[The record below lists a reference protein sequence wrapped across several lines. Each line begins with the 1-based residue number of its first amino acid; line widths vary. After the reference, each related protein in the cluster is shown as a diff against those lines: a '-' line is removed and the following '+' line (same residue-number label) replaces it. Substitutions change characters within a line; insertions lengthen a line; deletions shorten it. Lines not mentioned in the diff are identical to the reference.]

1 MHAEAIPDVPSTP
14 EIPEP
19 ETPEV
24 SVDTAPSL
32 IPLGVL
38 ITNSSHSQ
46 DDTATVGSIELVA
59 RKVTTRTHGDVG
71 VAVIQ
76 DGQVL
81 AVGYFEASDLDISY
95 QQLSVPIGPI
105 EVSGSYQ
112 VQVFFYGAGYIA
124 AGEI

>member
-1 MHAEAIPDVPSTP
+1 
-14 EIPEP
+14 
-19 ETPEV
+19 
-24 SVDTAPSL
+24 
-32 IPLGVL
+32 
-38 ITNSSHSQ
+38 
-46 DDTATVGSIELVA
+46 
-59 RKVTTRTHGDVG
+59 

-81 AVGYFEASDLDISY
+81 GVSYIEVSNLDINY